1 MSKNWGLSPSTD
13 RTGLRLGRQ
22 LNNLTNQGCGGPK
35 VMNMLKPR
43 RRELFI
49 EALIR
54 VAGFSAILFVV
65 LIFIFLVKEGAPA
78 LWETSLA
85 NLFGQRWYPNE
96 RLFGT
101 TPLILGSLLVTGGAV
116 VIALPLG
123 LATAVFIREL
133 APNWLREILKP
144 LIEVLAGIPS
154 VVLGFLGMVAVA
166 PLVRETLNVPTGLTA
181 FTGSLMLAYMALPT
195 IISVAEDAIDA
206 VPSTYRDGALA
217 LGATHWQTIWRV
229 VLPAARSG
237 VIIAVM
243 LGIGR
248 AIGETMA
255 VMMVT
260 GNAARIPREWNALF
274 LPVRTMTATIAAEMG
289 EVAQG
294 STHYHV
300 LFTVGILLFL
310 VTFLINAVAS
320 TVIIKGGPRRGGRL
334 MG

>member
-1 MSKNWGLSPSTD
+1 MNRAST
-13 RTGLRLGRQ
+13 
-22 LNNLTNQGCGGPK
+22 
-35 VMNMLKPR
+35 R
-43 RRELFI
+43 RRE
-49 EALIR
+49 ALIAGLIR
-54 VAGFSAILFVV
+54 AAGFSAILIVA
-65 LIFIFLVKEGAPA
+65 FIFLFLLKEGAPA
-78 LWETSLA
+78 FWEVTLG
-85 NLFGQRWYPNE
+85 NLFGARWYPNE
-96 RLFGT
+96 DLFGT
-101 TPLILGSLLVTGGAV
+101 LPLILGSLLVTAGAV

-123 LATAVFIREL
+123 LATAIFIREL
-133 APNWLREILKP
+133 APDWLREILKP

-154 VVLGFLGMVAVA
+154 VVLGFLGMVAIA
-166 PLVRETLNVPTGLTA
+166 PLMRESLNIPTGLTA

-206 VPSTYRDGALA
+206 VPKAYRDGALA
-217 LGATHWQTIWRV
+217 MGATRWQTIWRV
-229 VLPAARSG
+229 VMPAARSG

-260 GNAARIPREWNALF
+260 GNAARIPREWYALF
-274 LPVRTMTATIAAEMG
+274 LPARTMTATIAAEMG

-300 LFTVGILLFL
+300 LFGIGILLFV
-310 VTFLINAVAS
+310 VTFIINAIAS
-320 TVIIKGGPRRGGRL
+320 AVVIKGAPRRGGRL

>member
-1 MSKNWGLSPSTD
+1 MPAEGVPM
-13 RTGLRLGRQ
+13 RGVRQ
-22 LNNLTNQGCGGPK
+22 REFLT
-35 VMNMLKPR
+35 
-43 RRELFI
+43 ET
-49 EALIR
+49 LIR
-54 VAGFSAILFVV
+54 AAGFSAILFVV
-65 LIFIFLVKEGAPA
+65 MIFVFLLREGAPA
-78 LWETSLA
+78 FWEVSLQ

-96 RLFGT
+96 ELYGT
-101 TPLILGSLLVTGGAV
+101 LPLILGSLLVTLGAV
-116 VIALPLG
+116 VMALPLG
-123 LATAVFIREL
+123 LAAAIFVREL

-166 PLVRETLNVPTGLTA
+166 PLVRETLGVPTGLTA

-206 VPSTYRDGALA
+206 VPTSYRDGALA

-237 VIIAVM
+237 VIMAVM

-260 GNAARIPREWNALF
+260 GNAARIPAELTALF
-274 LPVRTMTATIAAEMG
+274 LPARTMTATIAAEMG

-300 LFTVGILLFL
+300 LFAVGILLFV
-310 VTFLINAVAS
+310 VTFIVNAVAS
-320 TVIIKGGPRRGGRL
+320 LIVIRGGPRRGGRL